1 MSMKTR
7 LLLIALLVSIS
18 VSGQVNSE
26 NAILNNL
33 DGLIFRA
40 GVGTTSLYVGCGI
53 LFN

>member
-1 MSMKTR
+1 MVKR
-7 LLLIALLVSIS
+7 FFPFKLAFVSL
-18 VSGQVNSE
+18 GQVNSE